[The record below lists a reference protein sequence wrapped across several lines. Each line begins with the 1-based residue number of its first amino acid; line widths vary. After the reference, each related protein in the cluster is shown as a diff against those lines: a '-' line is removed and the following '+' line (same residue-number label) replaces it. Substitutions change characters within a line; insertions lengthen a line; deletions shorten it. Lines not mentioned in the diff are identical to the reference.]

1 MLALAFARL
10 MALAALGD
18 LQFIEQQLNVS
29 GRILWCEGRDVDGD
43 KRADIA
49 CIVRRGNEPATQ
61 RVADFFL
68 QQADGRYPDKPNAE
82 VAIPAEAVFGQL
94 EDLNGDGRA
103 QLVLVTGHGVSSIAW
118 NGSAMVLSDVLKAQT
133 ASPFPEV
140 EDLPE
145 WHFVQDWHGTGAREI
160 ALFTVG
166 SAQFFRRNGKGV
178 FEPRET
184 VQIKPMTYVDGQGGA
199 FQGAW
204 SNKSSSI
211 TVSHVFPE
219 LVVGDYDGD
228 KKPDLFA
235 LQDDRLLIFS
245 GDGDKFSAEPKVVLD
260 FNMRTTEERQRRNA
274 FIAATVIDL
283 DGDGRLDYVANKVS
297 GGLSSMHSETHVH
310 LNKSGFRRTPDQMM
324 KRDGFSAMV
333 QFVDL
338 DQDGLPEM
346 IEPFADVG
354 LITLA
359 RAMVSKKIG
368 VDWKVT
374 PNHGGAFAVKEERTI
389 PLTFGLDFS
398 GGPMFRGPFPRF
410 RWDFNGDGLP
420 DFMSSANG
428 TELAFNLGQK
438 GTFEAEPSVKVNVE
452 VSPYTAA
459 FQDPRTK
466 RAQVLTF
473 FRDTPGKEGKIIV
486 LLNGTGAP

>member
-1 MLALAFARL
+1 MLSLIALL
-10 MALAALGD
+10 ALGD
-18 LQFIEQQLNVS
+18 LHFTEQQLNLS
-29 GRILWCEGRDVDGD
+29 GRILWVEGRDIDGD
-43 KRADIA
+43 KRADLVA
-49 CIVRRGNEPATQ
+49 IVRRGNEPATQ
-61 RVADFFL
+61 RFADFFF
-68 QQADGRYPDKPNAE
+68 QQANGQYSDKPTAE
-82 VAIPAEAVFGQL
+82 IAIPADAVFGQV
-94 EDLNGDGRA
+94 EDLNGEGRA
-103 QLVLVTGHGVSSIAW
+103 ALVLVTGRGVSAIAW
-118 NGSAMVLSDVLKAQT
+118 NGKEMALTDILKAQT
-133 ASPFPEV
+133 VSPFPEI

-145 WHFVQDWHGTGAREI
+145 WHFVADWHGNGTREI
-160 ALFTVG
+160 ALFRVG
-166 SAQFFRRNGKGV
+166 SVQFYRRNPQGV
-178 FEPRET
+178 FEPREV
-184 VQIKPMTYVDGQGGA
+184 VQVKPNTYVDGQGGA

-235 LQDDRLLIFS
+235 LEDDRLQIFA

-260 FNMRTTEERQRRNA
+260 FAMRTSEERQRRNA

-310 LNKSGFRRTPDQMM
+310 LNKNGFRRTPDQTL

-346 IEPFADVG
+346 IEPVADVG

-359 RAMVSKKIG
+359 RAMISKKIS
-368 VDWKVT
+368 VEWMIT
-374 PNHGGAFAVKEERTI
+374 PNHAGSFAQKEQRSI
-389 PLTFGLDFS
+389 PLAFGLDFS

-438 GTFEAEPSVKVNVE
+438 GTFEAEPSVKVNVD

-459 FQDPRTK
+459 FTDPRTK

-486 LLNGTGAP
+486 LLNGTAAP